1 MAGEGSPSLV
11 EDYDF
16 PWCRMRGAGCAVH
29 GARSET
35 KWSGDS
41 ASAERMEGAWFLIPP
56 LKGAR
61 GMFLHVA

>member
-1 MAGEGSPSLV
+1 MISH
-11 EDYDF
+11 
-16 PWCRMRGAGCAVH
+16 GAGCAVH

-61 GMFLHVA
+61 GMFLHVAGCMIFS